1 MATLTVGS
9 GQQYTTIAA
18 AIAASQN
25 GDTIAVQAGTYYNDF
40 AQITKNISIVG
51 VGGMANIVATT
62 QPSNGKGIFVIDGD
76 VRIENMSF
84 SGATVPDG
92 NGAGIRY
99 QSGNLTI
106 VNSYF
111 HDNQNGLLANP
122 NSTGTITITGSEFAK
137 NGTGDGYTHNIYVN
151 DLAKLTITDSYFHD
165 ASIGHQIKSRAQVTV
180 ITDNRIYDGAAGGGT
195 GSYSIDVPNGGKA
208 TITGN
213 IIQQSSATD
222 NPAIIHFGGEGG
234 PYSGSSLLISDNI
247 VINQLN
253 SSSARL
259 LSNATSVTATISGND
274 VYGLTSGQIASGSAT
289 VTGTTYL
296 TTLPTLDV
304 AHPWDETGGG
314 GGGTLPTFTVAVSDT
329 TPTQDSAVGSVVA
342 ATSGSFSGMTV
353 GYQWQSYESGSWKAV
368 AGATSSSFTPGS
380 GEVGEALRL
389 AVTVSNGSSSNT
401 VYSTATDVTGS
412 HFVGSGNTADAP
424 TLTAGADFAQ
434 GNGGNDLLL
443 GLAGNDTLDG
453 GAGNDTLDGGAG
465 NDRMIG
471 GAGND
476 YFKVNSTG
484 DVVIEAAG
492 GGQDT
497 VETSLASYNAP
508 AQVEAVIATATGGA
522 RIAGNALDN
531 LVVGGAGADTL
542 YGYAGADTLNGGAGK
557 DMLLG
562 GAGNDFYIVDQP
574 GDRIGELEGMGA
586 DTVSV
591 VDGASYSLSANVETL
606 LLTGASVKTG
616 IGNLL
621 DNTIIGNDGVNALWG
636 KDGNDTLDGGGGNDV
651 LIGGAGK
658 DVLIGGAGADQF
670 RFLTPS
676 DSTVAAPDRIMDFT
690 AGQDRIDL
698 RQIDANASLAGD
710 QAFTYVNAFDGHAG
724 QVMVASTG
732 TNLYQVR
739 GDINGDG
746 SADFAIDVT
755 SATGPAANWFL
766 L

>member
-9 GQQYTTIAA
+9 GQQYSTIAA
-18 AIAASQN
+18 AIAASKN

-40 AQITKNISIVG
+40 AQISKNITIVG

-195 GSYSIDVPNGGKA
+195 GSYSVDVPNGGQV

-247 VINQLN
+247 VVNQLN

-259 LSNATSVTATISGND
+259 LSNATSVTATVSGND

-289 VTGTTYL
+289 VSGTTYL

-304 AHPWDETGGG
+304 AHPWDEGST
-314 GGGTLPTFTVAVSDT
+314 TPLPSFTVAVSDT
-329 TPTQDSAVGSVVA
+329 TPTQDAAVGSVVA

-353 GYQWQSYESGSWKAV
+353 SYQWQSYESGSWKAI
-368 AGATSSSFTPGS
+368 AGATAASLTPGS

-389 AVTVSNGSSSNT
+389 AVTVSNGSTS
-401 VYSTATDVTGS
+401 STAYSSGTDVTGR
-412 HFVGSGNTADAP
+412 HFVGSGSTADAP
-424 TLTAGADFAQ
+424 TLTAGADLAQ
-434 GNGGNDLLL
+434 GNAGNDLLA

-465 NDRMIG
+465 NDHMVG
-471 GAGND
+471 GTGND
-476 YFKVNSTG
+476 YFKVNTAG
-484 DVVIEAAG
+484 DVVVEASG

-497 VETSLASYNAP
+497 VETSLSTYTIPN
-508 AQVEAVIATATGGA
+508 QVETLIVTATGGA
-522 RIAGNALDN
+522 RIGGNALDN
-531 LVVGGAGADTL
+531 LIRGGDGADTL
-542 YGYAGADTLNGGAGK
+542 YGYAGADTIDGGGGK
-557 DMLLG
+557 DLLVG
-562 GAGNDFYIVDQP
+562 GTGNDYFIADQA
-574 GDRIGELEGMGA
+574 GDRVSELEGMGD

-591 VDGASYSLSANVETL
+591 LSGTSYSLSANVETL

-616 IGNLL
+616 MGNLL

-636 KDGNDTLDGGGGNDV
+636 KDGNDTLDGGGGNDI

-658 DVLIGGAGADQF
+658 DVLTGGAGVDQF
-670 RFLTPS
+670 RFLSPS
-676 DSTVAAPDRIMDFT
+676 DSTVSASDHILDFT

-698 RQIDANASLAGD
+698 RQIDANTSLGGD
-710 QAFTYVNAFDGHAG
+710 QAFSYVKAFDGHAG
-724 QVMVASTG
+724 QVMVASIG
-732 TNLYQVR
+732 TNLYEVR

-746 SADFAIDVT
+746 NADFAIDVT